1 MEKRDYYEVL
11 GLDKN
16 ATAELIKANYRKMA
30 IKYHPDKNP
39 GDPESENMFKEA
51 AEAYEVL
58 SDPNK
63 KARYDRYGHQGLR
76 GGQDYHTYQNMEDIF
91 SSFGDIFGGGGSI
104 FDSFFGG
111 SNAGRGKRYSGEPG
125 ADIKIKLP
133 LTLEEISEGVAKT
146 LKVRRLVTCDTCHG
160 TGAKSGG
167 KKSCG
172 TCNGHGEV
180 RQVSRSVFGQ
190 FINVS
195 ICPTCSGTGQ
205 EITDR
210 CTDCRGEGRIFGED
224 KIKIDIPAGVEEGN
238 YIPLRGKGHVGK
250 NGGASGDLMVII
262 EEKKHAHF
270 VRDRNNI
277 IYNLNITFPQAA
289 LGDNVEVPTLT
300 GTDNVR
306 IEPGTQN
313 GTKLRIRD
321 KGIPYLNSSGR
332 GDQYVILHVSIPTK
346 LSSKEKE
353 LIETL
358 AELDNFSPSQ
368 LNNKEKDKNI
378 FEKIKDAFV

>member
-1 MEKRDYYEVL
+1 
-11 GLDKN
+11 
-16 ATAELIKANYRKMA
+16 
-30 IKYHPDKNP
+30 
-39 GDPESENMFKEA
+39 
-51 AEAYEVL
+51 
-58 SDPNK
+58 
-63 KARYDRYGHQGLR
+63 
-76 GGQDYHTYQNMEDIF
+76 
-91 SSFGDIFGGGGSI
+91 
-104 FDSFFGG
+104 
-111 SNAGRGKRYSGEPG
+111 
-125 ADIKIKLP
+125 
-133 LTLEEISEGVAKT
+133 
-146 LKVRRLVTCDTCHG
+146 
-160 TGAKSGG
+160 
-167 KKSCG
+167 
-172 TCNGHGEV
+172 
-180 RQVSRSVFGQ
+180 
-190 FINVS
+190 
-195 ICPTCSGTGQ
+195 
-205 EITDR
+205 
-210 CTDCRGEGRIFGED
+210 
-224 KIKIDIPAGVEEGN
+224 
-238 YIPLRGKGHVGK
+238 
-250 NGGASGDLMVII
+250 MVII

-289 LGDNVEVPTLT
+289 LGDSVEVPTLT

-332 GDQYVILHVSIPTK
+332 GDQYVILHISIPTR